1 MKKVRLM
8 KLALIGLLMGMTQSA
23 HAFDWADSSYG
34 NAPATVAYTGTDDD
48 KHQVFLYNVAQKK
61 FLAFGGFWGTEAVLS
76 DVGSTAYLKESNG
89 SYGIVF
95 STSNA
100 AALGY
105 IYSRSVSTQNG
116 VFSDAVQNSSDATV
130 NGGIWTISPVGN
142 NEYTISVSDDEGT
155 YYLCYSATDKR
166 SDIVSCTKTNGDN
179 CKWKLITKA
188 NMKDQFGKVANVD
201 YDNPIDATFYI
212 RNYGFTRAAFEANNL
227 SWSVSSGSWSTV
239 ETLAATTTTKNW
251 KKYLSVTAMPFYYG
265 NSLVQSYSKEGK
277 EGTYDFSVTNYV
289 ALDYDKD
296 ITRADGTKG
305 LSGANGE
312 FYVIQNADLA
322 YLPSDY
328 TANGSNDTY
337 YNLIYGAYFNAK
349 ITGDG
354 TVSQTFTVDK
364 AGWYEVSCQG
374 FNTAGNT
381 NATVFAKVTG
391 ATETRSDMS
400 NTIQGLPEGVTYN
413 MTSAGIAFA
422 QKMYDNV
429 VLFYVPEDHKEVTI
443 GVKVTGAEADEY
455 TEFDDFRLVY
465 RGLPEYPI
473 LLDETKESTDYIV
486 FPEAGKTATVVL
498 KRTFSTA
505 AGNQWNSIV
514 LPFDL
519 TGAQVKN
526 YFGQN
531 VKLAKLDKLTS
542 SKIWYKSVDLSTAGM
557 EAGKPYIIKCD
568 PTLAQYTKGA
578 ITVAGDNVNT
588 PGETLDAD
596 AEYIVIPQVALV
608 KGEDGT
614 LPLSTVTVGN
624 DNAEITACGLYVQQN
639 IPLVAGH
646 HYYAYAKGILYH
658 YSKELPADKPRETL
672 PMKGFRVY
680 FDWTAETTVS
690 DAKLSCYLDGVEE
703 QTIITA
709 IEGVTT
715 GEALTPANG
724 RKGIFTLDGQQVRG
738 TGDSV
743 EGLHKGV
750 YIVNGKKLVVK

>member
-1 MKKVRLM
+1 M

-23 HAFDWADSSYG
+23 HAFDWSDSSYG

-48 KHQVFLYNVAQKK
+48 EHQVFLYNVAQKK

-76 DVGSTAYLKESNG
+76 DVGSTAYLKKKSSG

-95 STSNA
+95 STSND

-105 IYSRSVSTQNG
+105 IYSRPVSTQNG

-130 NGGIWTISPVGN
+130 NHGFWKITHVGN
-142 NEYTISVSDDEGT
+142 NEYTISVSDVKGT

-166 SDIVSCTKTNGDN
+166 SDIVSCTTTNGGDN

-188 NMKDQFGKVANVD
+188 NMKDQFEKVANVD

-212 RNYGFTRAAFEANNL
+212 RNYGFTRAAFEAKNL
-227 SWSVSSGSWSTV
+227 SWSVSPGSWSTV
-239 ETLAATTTTKNW
+239 NTLAATTTRTNG

-265 NSLVQSYSKEGK
+265 NSLVQSYSTSGI
-277 EGTYDFSVTNYV
+277 EGTNYFDVSNYV
-289 ALDYDKD
+289 ALDYKKD
-296 ITRADGTKG
+296 IRRADGTLG
-305 LSGANGE
+305 LLGANGE
-312 FYVIQNADLA
+312 KYVIQNADLA

-328 TANGSNDTY
+328 TADGSNNTY

-349 ITGDG
+349 IAGNG

-374 FNTAGNT
+374 FNTAGNQ

-400 NTIQGLPEGVTYN
+400 NTIQRLPEGVTYN

-443 GVKVTGAEADEY
+443 GVKVTYANTGEY

-473 LLDETKESTDYIV
+473 LLDETKENTDYIV
-486 FPEAGKTATVVL
+486 FPEERKTATVVL

-505 AGNQWNSIV
+505 GGSQWNSIV
-514 LPFDL
+514 LPFNL

-531 VKLAKLDKLTS
+531 VKLAELAELTS
-542 SKIWYKSVDLSTAGM
+542 SKIWYKSVDLSTDGMKAGI
-557 EAGKPYIIKCD
+557 PYIIKCD

-578 ITVAGDNVNT
+578 ITVAGKNVND
-588 PGETLDAD
+588 PGEILGAD
-596 AEYIVIPQVALV
+596 AEYIVIPQVAL

-614 LPLSTVTVGN
+614 LPLGTDIAAN
-624 DNAEITACGLYVQQN
+624 DNAEIKACGLYVKQD
-639 IPLVAGH
+639 ISLEAGH

-658 YSKELPADKPRETL
+658 YNNLLPADKPRETL

-680 FDWTAETTVS
+680 FDWTETS
-690 DAKLSCYLDGVEE
+690 ASGPKLSCYLDGVEE

>member
-23 HAFDWADSSYG
+23 HAFDWSGSSYG
-34 NAPATVAYTGTDDD
+34 NAPTTVAYTGTDDD

-76 DVGSTAYLKESNG
+76 DVGSTAYLKESSG

-95 STSNA
+95 STSND

-116 VFSDAVQNSSDATV
+116 VFSDAMQNSSDATV
-130 NGGIWTISPVGN
+130 NGGLWTISHVGN
-142 NEYTISVSDDEGT
+142 NEYTISVSDEKGT
-155 YYLCYSATDKR
+155 YYLCYSETDNR
-166 SDIVSCTKTNGDN
+166 SDIVSCTTTNGDN

-188 NMKDQFGKVANVD
+188 NMKDQFEKVANVD

-239 ETLAATTTTKNW
+239 NTAAATTTGSWQKQ
-251 KKYLSVTAMPFYYG
+251 LSVTAMPFYYG
-265 NSLVQSYSKEGK
+265 NSLVQSYSTSGK
-277 EGTYDFSVTNYV
+277 EGTYNFSVSNYV
-289 ALDYDKD
+289 ALDYEKD
-296 ITRADGTKG
+296 IRRADGTLG
-305 LSGANGE
+305 LSGSNGE
-312 FYVIQNADLA
+312 YYVIQNADLA

-328 TANGSNDTY
+328 TANGSNNTY

-349 ITGDG
+349 ITGNG

-374 FNTAGNT
+374 FNTAGNQ

-429 VLFYVPEDHKEVTI
+429 VLFYVPENHKEVTI
-443 GVKVTGAEADEY
+443 GVKVTGANTGEY

-473 LLDETKESTDYIV
+473 LLDETKENTDYIV
-486 FPEAGKTATVVL
+486 FPEKGKTATVVL

-505 AGNQWNSIV
+505 AGSQWNSIV
-514 LPFDL
+514 LPFNL

-531 VKLAKLDKLTS
+531 VKLAELAELTS
-542 SKIWYKSVDLSTAGM
+542 SKIWYKSVDLSTDGMKAGT
-557 EAGKPYIIKCD
+557 PYIIKCD
-568 PTLAQYTKGA
+568 RTRAQYTTGA

-588 PGETLDAD
+588 AGETLDTN

-608 KGEDGT
+608 KDADGK
-614 LPLSTVTVGN
+614 LPLGTVVAAN
-624 DNAEITACGLYVQQN
+624 DNAKIKACGLYVKKDITLEDN
-639 IPLVAGH
+639 H
-646 HYYAYAKGILYH
+646 HYYAYAQGILYH
-658 YSKELPADKPRETL
+658 YSKELPVGNPRENL

-680 FDWTAETTVS
+680 FDWTENQASE
-690 DAKLSCYLDGVEE
+690 AKLSCYLDGVEE

-715 GEALTPANG
+715 GDALTPANG

-743 EGLHKGV
+743 EGLQKGV

>member
-23 HAFDWADSSYG
+23 HAFDWSDSSYG

-48 KHQVFLYNVAQKK
+48 QHQVFFYNVAQKK

-76 DVGSTAYLKESNG
+76 DVGSTAYLKKKSSG

-95 STSNA
+95 STSHD

-130 NGGIWTISPVGN
+130 NHGFWKITHVGN
-142 NEYTISVSDDEGT
+142 NEYTISVSDVKGT
-155 YYLCYSATDKR
+155 YYLCYSKTDKR
-166 SDIVSCTKTNGDN
+166 SDIVSCTTTNGGDN

-188 NMKDQFGKVANVD
+188 NMKDQFEKVANVD

-212 RNYGFTRAAFEANNL
+212 RNYGFTRAAFEAKNL
-227 SWSVSSGSWSTV
+227 SWSVSPGSWSTV
-239 ETLAATTTTKNW
+239 NTAAATTTTTN
-251 KKYLSVTAMPFYYG
+251 YLSVTAMPFYYG
-265 NSLVQSYSKEGK
+265 NSLVQSYSTS
-277 EGTYDFSVTNYV
+277 GTPGSSNFSVSNYV
-289 ALDYDKD
+289 ALDYDKN
-296 ITRADGTKG
+296 IKQADGTTLG

-328 TANGSNDTY
+328 TANGSNNTY

-443 GVKVTGAEADEY
+443 GVKVTDAKEGEY

-473 LLDETKESTDYIV
+473 LLDEDKVNTDYIV
-486 FPEAGKTATVVL
+486 FPEAEKTATVVL

-505 AGNQWNSIV
+505 TTGSLLWNSIV
-514 LPFDL
+514 LPFNL

-531 VKLAKLDKLTS
+531 VKLAELAELTS
-542 SKIWYKSVDLSTAGM
+542 SKIWYKSVDLSTDGMKAGT
-557 EAGKPYIIKCD
+557 PYIIKCD

-578 ITVAGDNVNT
+578 ITVASKNVNT
-588 PGETLDAD
+588 AVETLDAD
-596 AEYIVIPQVALV
+596 AEYIVIPQVALK
-608 KGEDGT
+608 KGEDGK
-614 LPLSTVTVGN
+614 LPLSTDIAAN
-624 DNAEITACGLYVQQN
+624 DNAEIKACGLYVKQE

-658 YSKELPADKPRETL
+658 YSKELPANKRETL

-680 FDWTAETTVS
+680 FDWTETTAS
-690 DAKLSCYLDGVEE
+690 GAKLSCYLDGVEE

>member
-23 HAFDWADSSYG
+23 HAFDWSDSSYG

-48 KHQVFLYNVAQKK
+48 EHQVFLYNVAQKK

-76 DVGSTAYLKESNG
+76 DVGSTAYLRKSSSG

-95 STSNA
+95 STSHD

-130 NGGIWTISPVGN
+130 NEGFWTISHVGN
-142 NEYTISVSDDEGT
+142 NEYTISVSDEKGT
-155 YYLCYSATDKR
+155 YYLCYSETDNR

-188 NMKDQFGKVANVD
+188 NMKAQFEQVAKVD

-239 ETLAATTTTKNW
+239 NTLAATTTTTNR

-265 NSLVQSYSKEGK
+265 NSLVQSYSTSGI
-277 EGTYDFSVTNYV
+277 EGTNYFNVSNYV
-289 ALDYDKD
+289 ALDYKKD
-296 ITRADGTKG
+296 IRRADGTLG

-312 FYVIQNADLA
+312 KYVIQNADLA

-328 TANGSNDTY
+328 TADGSNNTY

-349 ITGDG
+349 IAGNG

-374 FNTAGNT
+374 FNTAGNQ

-400 NTIQGLPEGVTYN
+400 NTIQRLPEGVTYN

-443 GVKVTGAEADEY
+443 GVKVTDANTGEY

-473 LLDETKESTDYIV
+473 LLDETKENTDYIV
-486 FPEAGKTATVVL
+486 FPEEGKTATVVL

-505 AGNQWNSIV
+505 AGSQWNSIV
-514 LPFDL
+514 LPFNL

-531 VKLAKLDKLTS
+531 VKLAVLKELTS
-542 SKIWYKSVDLSTAGM
+542 SKIWYESVDLSTDGMTAGT
-557 EAGKPYIIKCD
+557 PYIIKCD
-568 PTLAQYTKGA
+568 RTRAQYTKGA

-588 PGETLDAD
+588 AGETLDAA

-614 LPLSTVTVGN
+614 LPLSIDIAAN
-624 DNAEITACGLYVQQN
+624 DNAEIKACGLYVQQDITLEDN
-639 IPLVAGH
+639 H

-658 YSKELPADKPRETL
+658 YSNQLPADNPRETL

-680 FDWTAETTVS
+680 FDWTETTAS
-690 DAKLSCYLDGVEE
+690 GAKLSCYLDGVEE